1 MATRNNAARTLSIPF
16 SGTNL
21 RRTSSPGTY
30 QFATKTGPGHS
41 RLPFLGGPRNGL
53 GGYQWQSPPSRLP
66 GTNSCL
72 MSDSAI
78 LRQSKAR
85 DSNFKLGRYSSG
97 RLSRNARTTSAEER
111 TGTTRSCSWNRAA
124 IGKSLAIMSPNW
136 LLNIRSCPC

>member
-1 MATRNNAARTLSIPF
+1 MGVQPDN
-16 SGTNL
+16 
-21 RRTSSPGTY
+21 
-30 QFATKTGPGHS
+30 GP
-41 RLPFLGGPRNGL
+41 PR
-53 GGYQWQSPPSRLP
+53 PRSRLP

-85 DSNFKLGRYSSG
+85 DSNFKLGRYSRG

-124 IGKSLAIMSPNW
+124 IGKSLAIMSPQVASKHKKLPVLNDGN
-136 LLNIRSCPC
+136 LLGSEFLAEKAYG